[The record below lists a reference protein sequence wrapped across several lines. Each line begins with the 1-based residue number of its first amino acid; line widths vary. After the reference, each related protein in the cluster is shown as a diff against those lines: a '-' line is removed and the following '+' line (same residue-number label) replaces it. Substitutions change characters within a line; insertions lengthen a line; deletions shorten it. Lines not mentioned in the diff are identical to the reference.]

1 LHGQA
6 VGAVIGP
13 LSQTANLI
21 NAPIRDL
28 VQILRNYAEKQGA
41 TF

>member
-1 LHGQA
+1 
-6 VGAVIGP
+6 

-28 VQILRNYAEKQGA
+28 VQILHNYAEKQGA